1 MVTALKGE
9 EGVTLAKKV
18 AHLLEVLK
26 GVISLHSHNVFQISM
41 KPENI
46 MMDKDGRVKLVSL
59 GVRNCIFIY
68 LILYNTFGSVVNI

>member
-9 EGVTLAKKV
+9 EGVMQVKKV
-18 AHLLEVLK
+18 TYLLEVLK
-26 GVISLHSHNVFQISM
+26 GVISVHSHNVFQISM

-59 GVRNCIFIY
+59 GVRNHILFI
-68 LILYNTFGSVVNI
+68 

>member
-9 EGVTLAKKV
+9 EGVTQVKKV
-18 AHLLEVLK
+18 AYLVEVLK
-26 GVISLHSHNVFQISM
+26 GVISLHSYNVFQISM

-46 MMDKDGRVKLVSL
+46 MMDKADRVKLVGL